1 MKVSDYSEEYAEL
14 WDEFVAQAPMAT
26 FLHSRRFLS
35 YHRDRFQDVSLVIEN
50 EENSLVGLFPAA
62 VDPTHRKRVI
72 SHPGIT
78 YGGLIHGREL
88 RGEKVLHVLQAVMHH
103 YADRGFESLRYKAI
117 PYLYHQVPSSDDLY
131 ALYRLGA
138 VRYRCD
144 LSCAIDLA
152 GRQDPSQRR
161 KRGLK
166 KALKSGIEIER
177 GSQFAGQL
185 WQVLEDNL
193 GKKYNARPVHSL
205 SEILYL
211 HSSFPKNI
219 EFVVALLRS
228 EVVAG
233 VVLFST
239 SRVAH
244 TQYTTSSVKGHETG
258 ALDAVFEHCIRAR
271 QARGVRYFDFGI
283 SNEED
288 GKYLNAPL
296 YQFKSEFGGGGVVH
310 EFYEFRLGQ

>member
-26 FLHSRRFLS
+26 FLHSHRFLS
-35 YHRDRFQDVSLVIEN
+35 CHRDRFQDGSLVIEN

-117 PYLYHQVPSSDDLY
+117 PYVYHQVPSSDDLY

-161 KRGLK
+161 KRRHNN
-166 KALKSGIEIER
+166 ALKRDIEIEI

-228 EVVAG
+228 EIVAG

-239 SRVAH
+239 SQVAH
-244 TQYTTSSVKGHETG
+244 TQCTPSSVKNQENEALYSRFENFIRGDPAPG
-258 ALDAVFEHCIRAR
+258 AAYFIFGNSSRDA
-271 QARGVRYFDFGI
+271 G
-283 SNEED
+283 EE
-288 GKYLNAPL
+288 
-296 YQFKSEFGGGGVVH
+296 
-310 EFYEFRLGQ
+310 

>member
-1 MKVSDYSEEYAEL
+1 
-14 WDEFVAQAPMAT
+14 MAT

-117 PYLYHQVPSSDDLY
+117 PYVYHQVPSSDDLY

-233 VVLFST
+233 GGLFFFSPG
-239 SRVAH
+239 VH
-244 TQYTTSSVKGHETG
+244 TQYTTSRVKNPENRGPFG
-258 ALDAVFEHCIRAR
+258 GFLGCIRAAR
-271 QARGVRYFDFGI
+271 ARGVRCFDVWGRK
-283 SNEED
+283 EGE
-288 GKYLNAPL
+288 G
-296 YQFKSEFGGGGVVH
+296 
-310 EFYEFRLGQ
+310 

>member
-35 YHRDRFQDVSLVIEN
+35 YHRDRFQDVSLMIEN

-88 RGEKVLHVLQAVMHH
+88 RGEKVLQALQAVMHH

-166 KALKSGIEIER
+166 KALKSGIEIEI

-205 SEILYL
+205 SEILYV

-233 VVLFST
+233 VPFFCGAHLSDT
-239 SRVAH
+239 ASRGYGGQIHDSRALRLGCLH
-244 TQYTTSSVKGHETG
+244 WLSPGRGGRRRSSDVGH
-258 ALDAVFEHCIRAR
+258 R
-271 QARGVRYFDFGI
+271 
-283 SNEED
+283 SED
-288 GKYLNAPL
+288 G
-296 YQFKSEFGGGGVVH
+296 G
-310 EFYEFRLGQ
+310 R